1 MSTSQAQIK
10 AVRKW
15 EKENYWKATVQL
27 PKDYEQKIKSSGKS
41 INGFLREA
49 IDFYLENHKE

>member
-1 MSTSQAQIK
+1 MPTSQAQIK

-27 PKDYEQKIKSSGKS
+27 PKDYETRIKSTGKS

-49 IDFYLENHKE
+49 IDFYFENHKE